1 MTTTE
6 ATADSDQATTPSPRV
21 AIFVEWGG
29 KRFGPYS
36 SLQEAH
42 RYFGFAE

>member
-6 ATADSDQATTPSPRV
+6 TTAERETDTTPIPRV
-21 AIFVEWGG
+21 AIFLEWGG

-42 RYFGFAE
+42 QYFSFAD